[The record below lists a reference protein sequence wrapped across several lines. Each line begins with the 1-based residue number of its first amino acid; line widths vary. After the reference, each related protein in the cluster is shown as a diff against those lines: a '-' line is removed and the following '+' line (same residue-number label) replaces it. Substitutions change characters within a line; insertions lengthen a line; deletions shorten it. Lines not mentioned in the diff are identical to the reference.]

1 MYNFF
6 KLVILKFNLC
16 IIIFIYI
23 LYVCMYIPLFLCMFF
38 GVCLLCVGVKTDTKR
53 DVALQREKHQKGEGG
68 TRALSDFSS
77 VHKENHK
84 KERAKT
90 ETLLQ
95 KGSNSI
101 LFNVHVCVFNAHFY
115 TSP

>member
-1 MYNFF
+1 
-6 KLVILKFNLC
+6 
-16 IIIFIYI
+16 
-23 LYVCMYIPLFLCMFF
+23 MYIPLFLCMFF

-90 ETLLQ
+90 ETEG
-95 KGSNSI
+95 KNSKYRRKQRRKENKRKRV
-101 LFNVHVCVFNAHFY
+101 LRK
-115 TSP
+115 